1 MSVAMLGCFA
11 VPAIAQDTK
20 PESSTPAAVAKQPA
34 SQEKQESEF
43 DIQGLESQVQGVL
56 ENIRRCTVSFGG
68 GSGVVINDEG
78 LILTC
83 AHVNRSANRRIRI
96 RFPDGRVVSGKTL
109 GNFHAGDAG
118 LVQITEDGDFPFAE
132 MAKSG
137 DVEIGDWCIAV
148 GYPVSFR
155 GGQPP
160 VRIGRVL
167 SRSAQSIRTDVPIM
181 GGDSGGPLFDLQGRV
196 IGINSRVSGSMTG
209 NIHVATDLFSTNWD
223 RLMEGEDWGQ
233 RRGRGGN
240 PQQRP
245 QGQRPQGQRRPQRP
259 QGSGRPTP
267 DSGQGE
273 TPELKIEV
281 ANRDGKAVVTEVE
294 KDGLGDRSGIR
305 IGDIILKVNDK
316 DVGSANAVA
325 DGLKQ
330 SGALKLLIQRP
341 AASGS
346 RIILPITRDK

>member
-1 MSVAMLGCFA
+1 MLCCFA
-11 VPAIAQDTK
+11 APAFAQDAK
-20 PESSTPAAVAKQPA
+20 PESEKPSAKPAVE
-34 SQEKQESEF
+34 QEQESEF
-43 DIQGLESQVQGVL
+43 DIQGLEAQVQKVL
-56 ENIRRCTVSFGG
+56 EQIQRCTVSFGG

-83 AHVNRSANRRIRI
+83 AHVNRSAGRRIRI

-118 LVQITEDGDFPFAE
+118 LVQITGEGDFPFAE

-137 DVEIGDWCIAV
+137 EVEIGDWCIAV

-167 SRSAQSIRTDVPIM
+167 SRSGSSIRTDVPIM

-196 IGINSRVSGSMTG
+196 IGINSRVSGSMTA
-209 NIHVATDLFSTNWD
+209 NIHVATDLFTTHWD
-223 RLMEGEDWGQ
+223 RLMDGEDWGQ
-233 RRGRGGN
+233 RRGGRGGRNN
-240 PQQRP
+240 PQGGRNNPQRG
-245 QGQRPQGQRRPQRP
+245 QGRPQRP
-259 QGSGRPTP
+259 GQGRPRNPDATP
-267 DSGQGE
+267 SDA
-273 TPELKIEV
+273 PELKIKV
-281 ANRDGKAVVTEVE
+281 ADKDGKAVVTEVE

-305 IGDIILKVNDK
+305 TGDIILKINGNDVNN
-316 DVGSANAVA
+316 ANAFA

-330 SGALKLLIQRP
+330 SGSLKLLIQRP
-341 AASGS
+341 AASDT
-346 RIILPITRDK
+346 RIILPVKRDK